1 MKKIKVKL
9 TVDLTK
15 YAKGLVAG
23 TEGYTVGNYGE
34 LSRAFDRFVT
44 VCFPNIATLDVLWKS
59 LEIIDEEYLK
69 EIEES
74 KKKEEEE
81 FIKELESAY
90 DVVKHVGPLGGFKSL
105 SYRCKNGLSGRSIGF
120 KDKALFAENYFIEH
134 NIPIKTVIQDNNK
147 HTIGF

>member
-59 LEIIDEEYLK
+59 LEII
-69 EIEES
+69 
-74 KKKEEEE
+74 EEE

-134 NIPIKTVIQDNNK
+134 NIPIKTVVQDNSK